1 MSNISKITDKT
12 NVFSEK
18 NKKIIG
24 KFANDMLAQSLSIP
38 RILKLLWQLKQ
49 IEGIL
54 KKPLEKATNEDL
66 KRVVINIEDRDYKD
80 WTKHDYKVTLSK
92 FYKWLYKCEE
102 GEKPEVMKGIKTSMK
117 NGLHRLPS
125 EILTEEDI
133 IGLLN
138 GTNKPKEKALISVL
152 YESGCRIGELSLLKM
167 KNINFDKYGSQIL
180 ISGKTGDRRVR
191 LISSTPYLSN
201 WLELHT
207 DRENPEAYVWIAKNS
222 KEPMGNSSIRDM
234 IQTIANKI
242 NLKKKV
248 NPHAFRHAR
257 ATNLAN
263 KLTDA
268 QMKEVFGWTKNS
280 DMASVY
286 VHLSGRDVDTALL
299 KANGIKLEG
308 EDKEENKLK
317 PKVCERCRSKNP
329 ATSKFCNRCSMAL
342 DIETAMVLEKE
353 AEPYDKAM
361 NEALIE
367 AIKTNPEFIK
377 TLRKSMKK
385 AGIKA

>member
-1 MSNISKITDKT
+1 
-12 NVFSEK
+12 
-18 NKKIIG
+18 
-24 KFANDMLAQSLSIP
+24 
-38 RILKLLWQLKQ
+38 
-49 IEGIL
+49 
-54 KKPLEKATNEDL
+54 
-66 KRVVINIEDRDYKD
+66 
-80 WTKHDYKVTLSK
+80 
-92 FYKWLYKCEE
+92 
-102 GEKPEVMKGIKTSMK
+102 
-117 NGLHRLPS
+117 
-125 EILTEEDI
+125 
-133 IGLLN
+133 
-138 GTNKPKEKALISVL
+138 
-152 YESGCRIGELSLLKM
+152 
-167 KNINFDKYGSQIL
+167 
-180 ISGKTGDRRVR
+180 
-191 LISSTPYLSN
+191 
-201 WLELHT
+201 
-207 DRENPEAYVWIAKNS
+207 
-222 KEPMGNSSIRDM
+222 M